1 MLLILQVFH
10 IPSCDPL
17 SVMCSQVPVSASNVK
32 DRELPSASF
41 LSAKVNLGLVLGESE
56 ECHAN
61 QVATPA
67 STSEGSASLGEP
79 EEDGN
84 HSHQSHSPASS
95 QCSATY
101 SNLGKD
107 DTCTVTGRQ
116 FSWIFANVFSSGSCV
131 TVEMCGPLLQK
142 GSVCYNLQWPKSLC
156 GSECA
161 KCKMLIMNWKEQEK
175 TTKS

>member
-1 MLLILQVFH
+1 
-10 IPSCDPL
+10 
-17 SVMCSQVPVSASNVK
+17 MCSQVPVNASNAK

-67 STSEGSASLGEP
+67 SASEGSASLGEL

-107 DTCTVTGRQ
+107 DTWNRETV
-116 FSWIFANVFSSGSCV
+116 FLNLCFSSGSCV
-131 TVEMCGPLLQK
+131 TVGMCGPLLQK
-142 GSVCYNLQWPKSLC
+142 CSVCCNLQWTKSSC

-161 KCKMLIMNWKEQEK
+161 KYKMLNWKEQEK
-175 TTKS
+175 TTNG